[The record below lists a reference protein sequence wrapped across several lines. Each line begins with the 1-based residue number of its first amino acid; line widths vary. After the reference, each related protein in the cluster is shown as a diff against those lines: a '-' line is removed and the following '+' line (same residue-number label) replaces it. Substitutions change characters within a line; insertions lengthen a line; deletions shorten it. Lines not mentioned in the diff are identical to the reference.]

1 MLKHQLTLAAATLLA
16 LTVQAQVTDESA
28 TGNMQ
33 FDVRTVDTNH
43 DGMISQDEMRAY
55 EEKMWTAMAKDA
67 PTIPVAQAA
76 QDFARGNL
84 SFNAKTMDADHDGTI
99 SRDEFMTYAAHR
111 FNKLKDF
118 NDKATV
124 PDVLRAF
131 ELSGNP
137 HVASKPASTASE

>member
-16 LTVQAQVTDESA
+16 LTAQAQVTDESA

-43 DGMISQDEMRAY
+43 DGMISQDEMKAY
-55 EEKMWTAMAKDA
+55 TDKMWTAMAKDA

-76 QDFARGNL
+76 QDFASRNL
-84 SFNAKTMDADHDGTI
+84 SFSAKTMDADHDGTI
-99 SRDEFMTYAAHR
+99 SKDEFMTYAAHR

-131 ELSGNP
+131 ELNGNP
-137 HVASKPASTASE
+137 HVASGPSSTAWE